1 MARSLERPGLVPAT
15 PDNVRRAAELLKQGE
30 LVVVPTETVYGV
42 AARADAPAAM
52 ARLYAAKGRDAA
64 KRIALFAADLA
75 AARAAGAQADEIA
88 ERLAAAFWPGPLTLV
103 LPAAA
108 GEWIGFRCPDH
119 PVALAW
125 LRALDGIVP
134 AVTSANRSGAPAA
147 KTAVEAW
154 DALAPHVALAHDPE
168 GKFDIGALVAK
179 ARAWSGLVG
188 LDLAK
193 DVTCAQSYR
202 WDETRWAWPDG
213 YGKREGAGF
222 KVVALDDD

>member
-1 MARSLERPGLVPAT
+1 MTRSPDRPGVVPAT
-15 PDNVRRAAELLKQGE
+15 PENVRRAAECLKRGE

-134 AVTSANRSGAPAA
+134 AVSGANRSGRPAA
-147 KTAVEAW
+147 KAADTTGTHH
-154 DALAPHVALAHDPE
+154 APHVALALDAGPVAV
-168 GKFDIGALVAK
+168 GAASTVVKVAGGAVDILRPGPIDRAALERA
-179 ARAWSGLVG
+179 ARCPVRG
-188 LDLAK
+188 
-193 DVTCAQSYR
+193 
-202 WDETRWAWPDG
+202 
-213 YGKREGAGF
+213 
-222 KVVALDDD
+222 

>member
-1 MARSLERPGLVPAT
+1 MARNPDRPGLVPAT
-15 PDNVRRAAELLKQGE
+15 PENVRRAAECLKRGE

-42 AARADAPAAM
+42 AARADAPDAM
-52 ARLYAAKGRDAA
+52 ARLYAAKGRDEA

-108 GEWIGFRCPDH
+108 GEWIGLRCPDH

-154 DALAPHVALAHDPE
+154 DALAPHVALALDAGPVAV
-168 GKFDIGALVAK
+168 GAASTVVKVAAGAVEILRPGPIDRAALERA
-179 ARAWSGLVG
+179 ARCPVRG
-188 LDLAK
+188 
-193 DVTCAQSYR
+193 
-202 WDETRWAWPDG
+202 
-213 YGKREGAGF
+213 
-222 KVVALDDD
+222 

>member
-42 AARADAPAAM
+42 AARADAPDAM

-119 PVALAW
+119 SVALAW

-147 KTAVEAW
+147 KTAAEAW
-154 DALAPHVALAHDPE
+154 DALAPHVALALDAGPVAV
-168 GKFDIGALVAK
+168 GAASTVVKVAGGAVDILRPGPIDRAALERA
-179 ARAWSGLVG
+179 ARCPVRG
-188 LDLAK
+188 
-193 DVTCAQSYR
+193 
-202 WDETRWAWPDG
+202 
-213 YGKREGAGF
+213 
-222 KVVALDDD
+222 